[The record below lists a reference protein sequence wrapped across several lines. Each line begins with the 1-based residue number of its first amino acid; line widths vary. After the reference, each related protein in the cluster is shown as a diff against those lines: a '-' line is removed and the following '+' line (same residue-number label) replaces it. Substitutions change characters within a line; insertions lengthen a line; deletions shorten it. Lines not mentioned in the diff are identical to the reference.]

1 MTLKAALDGVE
12 TALILIE
19 KTGASAE
26 DKIDALRKL
35 LFQLRSDIID
45 VSEHSYQDYLEPEPV
60 QPSEM
65 QSLEFD
71 DDDVQ
76 AKFYNN
82 LNLQEINML
91 RNYYDVGAFQEI
103 DNNRIRVCLAR
114 ALCQIAAE
122 KKVKPNNSWLSVI
135 NAEGNI

>member
-45 VSEHSYQDYLEPEPV
+45 VSEHSYKNYLEPEPV
-60 QPSEM
+60 EQTEM
-65 QSLEFD
+65 QSLVFD
-71 DDDVQ
+71 DAEAQ
-76 AKFYNN
+76 QKFYDN
-82 LNLQEINML
+82 LSQQEINML
-91 RNYYDVGAFQEI
+91 RNYYDIGAFREI
-103 DNNRIRVCLAR
+103 DNARLRVCLAQ
-114 ALCQIAAE
+114 ALCQCATD
-122 KKVKPNNSWLSVI
+122 KNVKPNNSWLSVI